1 MHFNVT
7 MKQKKKKKNY
17 DQNYD
22 LVDGQ
27 VPLGSLSASNPIPH
41 SSPPPLISMGLF
53 IQICFRKIA
62 QSEHKKAY
70 SVFHNIYTWHLSFLP
85 L

>member
-1 MHFNVT
+1 
-7 MKQKKKKKNY
+7 MKQKKKKKNMIKR
-17 DQNYD
+17 Q
-22 LVDGQ
+22 DGQ